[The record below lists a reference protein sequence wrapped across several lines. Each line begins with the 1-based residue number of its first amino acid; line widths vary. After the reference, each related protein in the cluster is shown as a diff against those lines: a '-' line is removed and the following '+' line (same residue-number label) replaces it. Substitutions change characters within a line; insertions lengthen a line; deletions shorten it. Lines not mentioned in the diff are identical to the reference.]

1 VAASKAIQER
11 IKGAELVILDSA
23 SHLSNLEQP
32 EAFTQAREKFLSRVA
47 QAA

>member
-32 EAFTQAREKFLSRVA
+32 EAFNKAVLGFLSRHRT
-47 QAA
+47 